1 MKKPEKE
8 KILENYFLDYD
19 ILRNSKELY
28 LADSGGNS
36 YGSSKNGTVTIQK
49 TIYAD
54 TKNEII
60 TISAPEYNK
69 ELHKN
74 MLYGGTTQYM

>member
-19 ILRNSKELY
+19 ILQNSKELY

-36 YGSSKNGTVTIQK
+36 YAGAKDGAVTIQQ

-60 TISAPEYNK
+60 TISTPKYNK
-69 ELHKN
+69 
-74 MLYGGTTQYM
+74 